1 MDNSPLILT
10 IDDDASVRDSFRLY
24 LEDFGYR
31 VMEADDGLAGIEIFR
46 RQRPDLILLD
56 MIMPQLDGLATLEI
70 IHQEDPELPVVM
82 VSGTGVIAD
91 VVTAINL
98 GAKNYV
104 LKPIEDLSIL
114 LHIVEKELEGV
125 RLIRENRE
133 YRKQLEEMVA
143 LRTLQLE
150 AAYEKLEQNYVQVIR
165 SLGRAAG
172 YRDNNTG
179 AHIVRVS
186 KYSQIL
192 AQACGLPKQ
201 TVELIQLAS
210 LMHDIGKIGTPDHIL
225 FKPGKLNA
233 EEWRQMQDHC
243 EVGVNILDVGIEET
257 SSRYPAAATEEVLI
271 SSDRESELLIMA
283 RVIAACHHE
292 RWDGQ
297 GYPHGLKGEE
307 IPIEARIVSIA
318 DIYDALSSRRS
329 YKEAFSEPECQQ
341 EIRNEA
347 GKSLDPHLVELF
359 FANLDQILQIKSMW
373 KDR

>member
-1 MDNSPLILT
+1 MDDSPLILT
-10 IDDDASVRDSFRLY
+10 IDDDAAVRDSFRLY

-31 VMEADDGLAGIEIFR
+31 VIEADDGLSGLETFR
-46 RQRPDLILLD
+46 EQRPDLILLD
-56 MIMPQLDGLATLEI
+56 MRMPQLDGLGALEI
-70 IHQEDPELPVVM
+70 IHREDPELPVVM
-82 VSGTGVIAD
+82 VSGTGVIGD

-104 LKPIEDLSIL
+104 IKPIEDLSIL
-114 LHIVEKELEGV
+114 LHVVEKELEQA
-125 RLIRENRE
+125 RLIRENRQ
-133 YRKQLEEMVA
+133 YRHQLEEMVA

-186 KYSQIL
+186 KYSQLL
-192 AQACGLPKQ
+192 AQQCDLPKQ

-210 LMHDIGKIGTPDHIL
+210 LMHDIGKIGTPDSIL
-225 FKPGKLNA
+225 FKPGKLDA
-233 EEWRQMQDHC
+233 EERQQMQHHC
-243 EVGVNILDVGIEET
+243 EVGVNILDIGIDE
-257 SSRYPAAATEEVLI
+257 SLSRFPAAASEEVLI

-307 IPIEARIVSIA
+307 IPIEARIVSLA
-318 DIYDALSSRRS
+318 DIYDALSSQRS
-329 YKEAFSEPECQQ
+329 YKEAFTEPECQQ
-341 EIRNEA
+341 TIRDEA
-347 GKSLDPHLVELF
+347 GKSLDPHLVDLF
-359 FANLDQILQIKSMW
+359 FANIDRVLEIKAAW
-373 KDR
+373 KD

>member
-1 MDNSPLILT
+1 MEHSPLILT
-10 IDDDASVRDSFRLY
+10 IDDETSVRLSFRLY

-31 VMEADDGLAGIEIFR
+31 VIEADDGLSGIEKFR
-46 RQRPDLILLD
+46 QQTPDLILLD
-56 MIMPQLDGLATLEI
+56 MKMPQLNGLEALKI
-70 IHQEDPELPVVM
+70 IRQENADVPVVM
-82 VSGTGVIAD
+82 VSGTGVIGD

-98 GAKNYV
+98 GAQNYV
-104 LKPIEDLSIL
+104 IKPIEDLSIL
-114 LHIVEKELEGV
+114 LHVVEKELERA
-125 RLIRENRE
+125 RLVRENRE

-150 AAYEKLEQNYVQVIR
+150 AAYEKLELNYVQVIR

-179 AHIVRVS
+179 SHIVRVS
-186 KYSQIL
+186 KYSQLL
-192 AQACGLPKQ
+192 AQAAGLPKQ

-225 FKPGKLNA
+225 FKPGKLSA
-233 EEWRQMQDHC
+233 EERQQMQDHC
-243 EVGVNILDVGIEET
+243 EVGVNILDIGVDENIG
-257 SSRYPAAATEEVLI
+257 RYPAAATEEVLI

-292 RWDGQ
+292 RWDGE

-318 DIYDALSSRRS
+318 DIYDALSSSRS
-329 YKEAFSEPECQQ
+329 YKKAFAEQVCQQ
-341 EIRNEA
+341 TILDEA

-359 FANLDQILQIKSMW
+359 FANIDRILEIKATW
-373 KDR
+373 KD